1 RSSERRARAGRPDL
15 PHRGRAQRTRARDE
29 VARTGPHRDGPQRIE
44 SGSLPRALR
53 RGRQQAEPVRPRLMA
68 ISLKAAATVVAVAIV
83 LGFLIAKR
91 HEVFHE
97 GKDRGP
103 AAFAAVPHAPPN
115 RRVRSSVRAREL
127 RILDADQTDG
137 ETLRTAPQRT

>member
-68 ISLKAAATVVAVAIV
+68 IGLKAAAAVVAVAIG

-91 HEVFHE
+91 HEVFHA
-97 GKDRGP
+97 GKARDP
-103 AAFAAVPHAPPN
+103 AAFAAVPGAPA
-115 RRVRSSVRAREL
+115 RRPWRSWVRAPERRSRAASE
-127 RILDADQTDG
+127 
-137 ETLRTAPQRT
+137 